1 MEIVRVL
8 ALAVATLFIYSPFMS
23 ARFMGAGDA
32 RQYNCLLSDFLAQ
45 NRAGVSPV
53 YLSQSAYGWLGSA
66 IVQRP
71 YYYYLGGLLNVLTG
85 DASSAVVLQHLTL
98 LVSALG
104 GAFVMYGALT
114 RLAPSLRWPCWCL
127 ALLYIAC
134 PGLMGLPYVTDMY
147 PSFMT
152 APFLPLLLYG
162 IIRSFQRPD
171 FRSAALVAASLA
183 ILWMAHAPIALW
195 CTALTGVGALVQ
207 AALVRRRLPAVRCWL
222 LTGFLFAVLSA
233 WYFVSVFSLG
243 QNATYDLG
251 KDFAANNGPPWS
263 FLNPQFCEVVC
274 ATIRSTVPDAFLP
287 VKDPPA
293 GLGDL
298 QLGYALWLVAGIGA
312 VTACRRS
319 APLEQRTSA
328 GLAVLVCLYLLPIP
342 YVTEF
347 LWRHLP
353 RPFEINYFWPQERL
367 YAVLAAL
374 VCFAGILAF
383 RLFGL
388 TSRASKGVLAA
399 VLLVLC
405 AWGLVEANKFRRRGK
420 LIQIPTDPPT
430 VLFAENAAVPGYAP
444 RPDARPYNPDFSYD
458 PVLENRLIAADG
470 DKVAVIASNMDRALK
485 SHSVPAASL
494 MLRRLETKVRMNAA
508 SSYTNGRC
516 SGAVPL
522 FKLPIATGESWLLSF
537 RFQTR
542 NWHGHFMVSGPQFE
556 RIYWLPTNSE
566 GYKMIQ
572 IPIWVSTRG
581 RRVLSVDLVS
591 DNRQMEAEPFVE
603 VDLASWGMYSHD
615 DLPVQVH
622 SLVPYAA
629 TVHAARACA
638 LETHKLYYPGYE
650 ARVNGR
656 EAPVQR
662 SPDGMVMVP
671 LAEGANE
678 VEVRYVGTPA
688 MRAAFLVCAA
698 AWLLLVGAA
707 VVPFARKATARLLA
721 SVVGPRPTAEPVPAK
736 AA

>member
-8 ALAVATLFIYSPFMS
+8 ALGVATLFIYSPFMS
-23 ARFMGAGDA
+23 AKFMGAGDA
-32 RQYNCLLSDFLAQ
+32 KQYSFLLSDFIVQ
-45 NRAGVSPV
+45 NRAGVFPV
-53 YLSQSAYGWLGSA
+53 YLSQSEYGWIGSA

-85 DASSAVVLQHLTL
+85 NALSAVVLQHLTI

-114 RLAPSLRWPCWCL
+114 RLAPSMRWHSWCL

-152 APFLPLLLYG
+152 APFLPLLVYG
-162 IIRSFQRPD
+162 IVRSFQRPD
-171 FRSAALVAASLA
+171 FRSAAIVAAALA

-195 CTALTGVGALVQ
+195 CTALTGVCALVQ

-222 LTGFLFAVLSA
+222 MTGFLFAVLSS
-233 WYFVSVFSLG
+233 WYLVSVFSLG
-243 QNATYDLG
+243 QHASYDLG
-251 KDFAANNGPPWS
+251 KDNAANNGPPWS
-263 FLNPQFCEVVC
+263 FLNPQFCEIVC
-274 ATIRSTVPDAFLP
+274 KTIGSTVPGAFLP
-287 VKDPPA
+287 AKDPPA

-298 QLGYALWLVAGIGA
+298 QLGYALWLIAGIGA
-312 VTACRRS
+312 VAACLRS
-319 APLEQRTSA
+319 APLEQRTAA

-353 RPFEINYFWPQERL
+353 RPFEINYYWPQERL

-374 VCFAGILAF
+374 VCFAGIFAF
-383 RLFGL
+383 RHFGFA
-388 TSRASKGVLAA
+388 SRACKGVLAV

-405 AWGLVEANKFRRRGK
+405 AWGLLEANKYRHRGEI
-420 LIQIPTDPPT
+420 IQVPTDPPT
-430 VLFAENAAVPGYAP
+430 VLLAENTAVPGYAP
-444 RPDARPYNPDFSYD
+444 RPDARPYNPDSSYD
-458 PVLENRLIAADG
+458 PVLENRLIAADRN
-470 DKVAVIASNMDRALK
+470 KVAVIASNMDSAWE
-485 SHSVPAASL
+485 SHAVHAASPASPGA
-494 MLRRLETKVRMNAA
+494 ETKVTRIAA
-508 SSYTNGRC
+508 FPYTSGRF

-522 FKLPIATGESWLLSF
+522 FKLAIADGEHCLLSF
-537 RFQTR
+537 RVQTR
-542 NWHGHFMVSGPQFE
+542 NWRGHFMVTGPQLE
-556 RIYWLPTNSE
+556 RIHWLSTNSE
-566 GYKMIQ
+566 GYQMIH
-572 IPIWVSTRG
+572 IPIWVSTPG
-581 RRVLSVDLVS
+581 RRILAVDLIS
-591 DNRQMEAEPFVE
+591 DNLHAEAEPFVE
-603 VDLASWGMYSHD
+603 VDLASWGTYSND

-622 SLVPYAA
+622 SLVPYTA

-721 SVVGPRPTAEPVPAK
+721 SVVGARPTAEPAPAK